1 MSGLKPAGSLKLR
14 QTTKASAKEQ
24 QAASQTSS
32 VVYGSIGRNL
42 RAPMDV
48 LRELRGLEHVTFS
61 KKQPSWS
68 YRSDTSLPRKILA
81 TKVPP
86 GFKIC
91 SVMPSAYEHEPDEA
105 I

>member
-1 MSGLKPAGSLKLR
+1 
-14 QTTKASAKEQ
+14 
-24 QAASQTSS
+24 
-32 VVYGSIGRNL
+32 
-42 RAPMDV
+42 MDV

-68 YRSDTSLPRKILA
+68 YKSDTSLPRKILA

-86 GFKIC
+86 GFKMC